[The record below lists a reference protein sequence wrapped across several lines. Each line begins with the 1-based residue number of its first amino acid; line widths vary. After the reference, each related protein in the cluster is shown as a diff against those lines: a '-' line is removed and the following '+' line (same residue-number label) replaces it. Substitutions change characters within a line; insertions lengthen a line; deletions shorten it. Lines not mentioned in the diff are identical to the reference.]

1 LFMRNAALPA
11 LLLVTTS
18 VPGWPAKLPFTFDA
32 MTRLARIDD
41 PQVSP
46 DDKWVAFTVRTV
58 DLPNN
63 TVPSQIYVIPVAGGI
78 AQRITNEGASNSRP
92 RWTPDSKRIFYI
104 SNRPNASQI
113 AGNSQVWS
121 INPDGTDA
129 RPITNVPTG
138 ADGITISPD
147 GNLVMYTSDVYPA
160 CEPSN
165 ASSGVDY
172 HAACNKSNLDK
183 DAANKVK
190 ARVYT
195 SLLYRH
201 WNEYG
206 GVRRR
211 HLLIQTLNNT
221 GKIRDLTPGDRET
234 PPFSLGG
241 PDGYV
246 FSPDSTQIAFVANSD
261 ADLSS
266 STNSDIFAVPASGGM
281 IRHITTNPGAD
292 EGPLYSPDGK
302 YLAYRTQSRSGYESD
317 QWRLAVWELR
327 EGRTTTLTDSLDRWV
342 ESFTWSAD
350 SQRIFF
356 TIDDRGR
363 SPLLMISAAGGAPR
377 TIAQGETSISA
388 MHFTS
393 GDQMM
398 VYLEESGTHP
408 PEIYRASSRGGSGVP
423 LTHLNDSV
431 TNMYQLTPLERISV
445 DGADGSKVE
454 SFVVKPPDF
463 NPSIRYPVLLLLHGG
478 PQGEWGESWTY
489 RWNAQVFAGAGYVVV
504 LPNPHGSVGYGQAFT
519 DAINGDWGGRVYTD
533 IMATAD
539 YMSNLPYV
547 DGERMV
553 AAGGSYGGYLVDWI
567 LGHTNRFKAL
577 VSHAGP
583 FDLRS
588 EAETTEEL
596 WFPKWEFRGL
606 PWDNPGLYE
615 RWSPSAYVKNF
626 KTPTLV
632 TQGEL
637 DYRVPLGQSQ
647 QLFTALQQMKVPSK
661 LVLFPD
667 EGHWILKP
675 QNSQFWYTTVIEWL
689 NRYARPTTSA
699 GGVTAH

>member
-1 LFMRNAALPA
+1 MRNAALPA
-11 LLLVTTS
+11 LLLAVTSIPAWT
-18 VPGWPAKLPFTFDA
+18 AKLPFSFDA

-46 DDKWVAFTVRTV
+46 DDKWVAFSVKTV
-58 DLPNN
+58 DMANN
-63 TVPSQIYVIPVAGGI
+63 ATPSQIYVVPMAGGSP
-78 AQRITNEGASNSRP
+78 QRITNEGTSNTRP

-104 SNRPNASQI
+104 SNRPNASQV
-113 AGNSQVWS
+113 AGSSQIWS
-121 INPDGTDA
+121 INPDGTEA

-138 ADGITISPD
+138 ADGVTISPD
-147 GNLVMYTSDVYPA
+147 GKLVVYTSAVYPA
-160 CEPSN
+160 CEPPN

-172 HAACNKSNLDK
+172 GAACNKNNLDK
-183 DAANKVK
+183 EAANKVK
-190 ARVYT
+190 ARIYT

-201 WNEYG
+201 WNEYSG
-206 GVRRR
+206 ARRR
-211 HLLIQTLNNT
+211 HLLIQTLNDT
-221 GKIRDLTPGDRET
+221 GKIRDLTPGDRDT

-241 PDGYV
+241 PDGYA

-261 ADLSS
+261 ADLAS
-266 STNSDIFAVPASGGM
+266 STNSDLFTTPASGGP
-281 IRHITTNPGAD
+281 IKRITTNSGAD

-302 YLAYRTQSRSGYESD
+302 YLAYRTQSRAGYESD
-317 QWRLAVWELR
+317 QWRLAVLELQA
-327 EGRTTTLTDSLDRWV
+327 GRTTTLTDGLDRWV
-342 ESFTWSAD
+342 ESFTWSSD

-356 TIDDRGR
+356 TIDDRGG
-363 SPLLMISAAGGAPR
+363 SPLLMISAAGGTPR
-377 TIAQGETSISA
+377 TIAQGPTSITS

-398 VYLEESGTHP
+398 IYLEESGSHP
-408 PEIYRASSRGGSGVP
+408 AEIYKATSRGGSGVP
-423 LTHLNDSV
+423 MTHLNDAV
-431 TNMYQLTPLERISV
+431 TNMYQLSPLERISV
-445 DGADGSKVE
+445 DGADGAKVE

-463 NPSIRYPVLLLLHGG
+463 DPAIRYPVLFALHGG

-504 LPNPHGSVGYGQAFT
+504 LCNPRGSVGYGQAFT

-533 IMATAD
+533 VMATAD
-539 YMSNLPYV
+539 HVSSLPYV
-547 DGERMV
+547 DRERMV
-553 AAGGSYGGYLVDWI
+553 AAGGSYGGYLIDWI

-596 WFPKWEFRGL
+596 WFPKWEFHGL

-615 RWSPSAYVKNF
+615 RWSPSTFVKNF
-626 KTPTLV
+626 KTPTLI

-637 DYRVPLGQSQ
+637 DYRVPVGQSQ

-661 LVLFPD
+661 LVQFPD

-675 QNSQFWYTTVIEWL
+675 QNSQFWYATVIEWL
-689 NRYARPTTSA
+689 NQYAKQT
-699 GGVTAH
+699 GGVTTR

>member
-1 LFMRNAALPA
+1 MRNAALPA
-11 LLLVTTS
+11 LLLIVAS
-18 VPGWPAKLPFTFDA
+18 GSAWAAKLPFSFDA

-46 DDKWVAFTVRTV
+46 DDNWIAFSVKTT
-58 DLPNN
+58 DLANN
-63 TVPSQIYVIPVAGGI
+63 ATPSQIYVVPVAGG
-78 AQRITNEGASNSRP
+78 APQRITNEGTSNTRP
-92 RWTPDSKRIFYI
+92 RWTPDSKRIFYV
-104 SNRPNASQI
+104 SNRPNASQ
-113 AGNSQVWS
+113 AAVNSQIWS
-121 INPDGTDA
+121 INPDGTEA
-129 RPITNVPTG
+129 RPVTNLPTG
-138 ADGITISPD
+138 ADGVAISAD
-147 GNLVMYTSDVYPA
+147 GKLVVYTSAVYPA
-160 CEPSN
+160 CEPAN
-165 ASSGVDY
+165 ANSGVDY
-172 HAACNKSNLDK
+172 NAACNKSNLDK

-201 WNEYG
+201 WNEYSSA
-206 GVRRR
+206 RRR
-211 HLLIQTLNNT
+211 HLLIQTLNDT
-221 GKIRDLTPGDRET
+221 ARIRDLTPGNRDT

-261 ADLSS
+261 ADPASS
-266 STNSDIFAVPASGGM
+266 VNSDIFTVPASGGL
-281 IRHITTNPGAD
+281 IKRVTTNPGAD
-292 EGPLYSPDGK
+292 DGPLYSPDGK
-302 YLAYRTQSRSGYESD
+302 YLAYRAQSRAGYESD
-317 QWRLAVWELR
+317 QWRLAVLDLQAN
-327 EGRTTTLTDSLDRWV
+327 RTTTLTDALDRWV
-342 ESFTWSAD
+342 ESFTWSSD

-356 TIDDRGR
+356 TIDDRGG
-363 SPLLMISAAGGAPR
+363 SPLLMISATGGTPR
-377 TIAQGETSISA
+377 TIAQGPTSITS

-398 VYLEESGTHP
+398 IYLEESGSHP
-408 PEIYRASSRGGSGVP
+408 PEIYKATSRGGSGVP
-423 LTHLNDSV
+423 LTHLNDAV
-431 TNMYQLTPLERISV
+431 TNLYQLTPLERISV
-445 DGADGSKVE
+445 DGADGSKIE
-454 SFVVKPPDF
+454 SFIVKPPDF
-463 NPSIRYPVLLLLHGG
+463 DPAIRYPVLLALHGG
-478 PQGEWGESWTY
+478 PQGDWGESWTY
-489 RWNAQVFAGAGYVVV
+489 RWNAQVFAGAGFVVV

-539 YMSNLPYV
+539 YVSTLPYV
-547 DGERMV
+547 DRDRMA

-615 RWSPSAYVKNF
+615 KWSPSAFVKNF

-637 DYRVPLGQSQ
+637 DYRVPVGQSQ

-661 LVLFPD
+661 LVQFPD

-675 QNSQFWYTTVIEWL
+675 QNSQFWYATVIEWL
-689 NRYARPTTSA
+689 NQYAKANTSSA
-699 GGVTAH
+699 GGVTTH

>member
-1 LFMRNAALPA
+1 MRNAALPA
-11 LLLVTTS
+11 LLLAVIS

-32 MTRLARIDD
+32 MARLARIDD

-63 TVPSQIYVIPVAGGI
+63 TIPSQIYVVPVEGGTP
-78 AQRITNEGASNSRP
+78 QRITNDGASNSRP
-92 RWTPDSKRIFYI
+92 RWTPDSKRIFYV
-104 SNRPNASQI
+104 SNRPNTSQI
-113 AGNSQVWS
+113 AGSSQIWS

-138 ADGITISPD
+138 ADGVTISPD
-147 GNLVMYTSDVYPA
+147 GNLILYTSAVYSA
-160 CEPSN
+160 CEPPN
-165 ASSGVDY
+165 AASGVDY
-172 HAACNKSNLDK
+172 DAACNKSNVDK
-183 DAANKVK
+183 EAANKVK

-201 WNEYG
+201 WNEYS

-211 HLLIQTLNNT
+211 HLLIQTLNST
-221 GKIRDLTPGDRET
+221 GKIRDLTPGDRDT

-241 PDGYV
+241 PDGYM
-246 FSPDSTQIAFVANSD
+246 FSPDSTQVTFVSNSD
-261 ADLSS
+261 ADLAS
-266 STNSDIFAVPASGGM
+266 STNSDLFSVPASGGV
-281 IRHITTNPGAD
+281 IRRLTTNPGAD

-302 YLAYRTQSRSGYESD
+302 YLAYRTQVRSGYESD
-317 QWRLAVWELR
+317 QWRLAVLDLQTIQ
-327 EGRTTTLTDSLDRWV
+327 TTTLTDSLDRWV
-342 ESFTWSAD
+342 ESFTWSSD

-356 TIDDRGR
+356 TIDDRGG
-363 SPLLMISAAGGAPR
+363 SPLLMISATGGAPR

-398 VYLEESGTHP
+398 IYLEESGAHP
-408 PEIYRASSRGGSGVP
+408 PEIYRASSKGGSGVP
-423 LTHLNDSV
+423 LTHLNDAV
-431 TNMYQLTPLERISV
+431 TAMYQLTPLERVSV
-445 DGADGSKVE
+445 DGADGAKVE

-463 NPSIRYPVLLLLHGG
+463 SSSIRHPVLLLLHGG
-478 PQGEWGESWTY
+478 PQGDWGESWSY

-533 IMATAD
+533 IMAIAD

-547 DGERMV
+547 DPERMA

-596 WFPKWEFRGL
+596 WFPKWEFHGL

-615 RWSPSAYVKNF
+615 RWSPSAFVRNF

-637 DYRVPLGQSQ
+637 DYRVPVGQSQ

-667 EGHWILKP
+667 EGHWILRP
-675 QNSQFWYTTVIEWL
+675 QNSQFWYATVIDWL
-689 NRYARPTTSA
+689 NRYIKPTAR
-699 GGVTAH
+699 